1 MIKKLTDFS
10 SLSGVTSPLL
20 PLIYVDFLN
29 NRSDTEGAFVQF
41 VDEVPSL
48 LFSMKGGCVNLIV
61 LSDGFDED
69 ELMSFLGFFCVN
81 QVVSDFK
88 ITSDYKEYP
97 LYKAEN
103 TKENF
108 GGCDYLNSTSA
119 LGMYRGIY
127 SLLNNGEDNFDIWYT
142 DFSRKLNNGN
152 GEATFLRRD
161 DNIVSCAVSPAV
173 FGDTAIIGGVATRG
187 EYQKQGF
194 ASSCVC
200 GLVDRLF
207 SRNVNNI
214 YLWCQEKNRSFYENN
229 GFVPAGSVYIC
240 EEL

>member
-1 MIKKLTDFS
+1 MIKKLTEIS
-10 SLSGVTSPLL
+10 SLSGVISPLL

-29 NRSDTEGAFVQF
+29 DRNDTEGVFVQQI
-41 VDEVPSL
+41 DEKPVL
-48 LFSMKGGCVNLIV
+48 LFSLKGGCVNLIG
-61 LSDGFDED
+61 LSSEYNED
-69 ELMSFLGFFCVN
+69 ELLSFLKFFCIS

-88 ITSDYKEYP
+88 ITSQFKEYP
-97 LYKAEN
+97 LYKADKVQKTYEN
-103 TKENF
+103 
-108 GGCDYLNSTSA
+108 CAYLNGTST
-119 LGMYRGIY
+119 LGMYRGIH
-127 SLLNNGEDNFDIWYT
+127 SLLNDSKDNFDIWYT

-152 GEATFLRRD
+152 GEAAFMYCD

-173 FGDTAIIGGVATRG
+173 SGDTAIIGGVATRG

-214 YLWCQEKNRSFYENN
+214 YLWCEDKNRSFYENN
-229 GFVPAGSVYIC
+229 GFVPAGNVYIC